1 MNDAQRKIEPKVRVW
16 PFVESPGELAARL
29 HRALDDFDG
38 DMIAAVRCVF
48 IEEPAALLAQSTPPP
63 DDAGYYRWRLQEI
76 IPLFEEARDALTALT
91 VAQCKLRNI
100 DLTLGDRMDRAG
112 TRTRSDYERDA
123 APDSAAPPTD
133 EATPYAPRQW
143 ANRAAAQADA
153 PRAQGCPRRDFDC
166 PTCGAGVNDACR
178 RA

>member
-1 MNDAQRKIEPKVRVW
+1 
-16 PFVESPGELAARL
+16 
-29 HRALDDFDG
+29 
-38 DMIAAVRCVF
+38 VRCVF

-123 APDSAAPPTD
+123 APDSAATAREPYRARVFGEHPGQRQFGN
-133 EATPYAPRQW
+133 ATRWTCPYCRATEDQST
-143 ANRAAAQADA
+143 AAACTGACAAAQADA
-153 PRAQGCPRRDFDC
+153 PEGER
-166 PTCGAGVNDACR
+166 
-178 RA
+178 